1 MFIFEI
7 NMSEEDL
14 LEEIIPSVLYAMKW
28 PFQEEDALNLGIA
41 QLQDPEF
48 LTDIFTK
55 NSKKLDYYKY
65 SITEAVART
74 HREANEILQKLYQW
88 QQNVQQGRTPD
99 LDQYFSPLHREAG
112 FLHPGFHTDYQAKG
126 HPKEAPWVRIY
137 AVRCE
142 ENLYIITGFGIKL
155 VKQIQ
160 EDELLSEELEKL
172 EKARH
177 YLESIGML

>member
-1 MFIFEI
+1 MFTFELDMG
-7 NMSEEDL
+7 NDDVL
-14 LEEIIPSVLYAMKW
+14 KEIIPNVLYAIKW
-28 PFQEEDALNLGIA
+28 PSQEDDAFNHGIV

-55 NSKKLDYYKY
+55 NSKKLKHYGY

-74 HREANEILQKLYQW
+74 HRESNEILQKLYQW
-88 QQNVQQGRTPD
+88 QQNIQQGRTAD